1 MKIGLVILNR
11 NEEAALAQLLPRI
24 PRHAVDLM
32 FAVDGNSTDASP
44 QMLRD
49 HGIETL
55 AQTAMGRGEAFA
67 MAFEHARAKKIDA
80 VIFYGPDGNEDP
92 ADIAKFRA
100 HLEAGAEMVIASRMM
115 RGAKNEEDDALLRP
129 RKWANQAFAL
139 AAWATWGLR
148 RARLTDPINGF
159 RAITLAAWDKLQ
171 ADGPGYTIE
180 YQCSIRAYK
189 LGLKVVEFA
198 TLEGARIGGESGAK
212 AIPTGL
218 RFVRLFASEF
228 FRGPAAT

>member
-24 PRHAVDLM
+24 PRDAVELI
-32 FAVDGNSTDASP
+32 FAVDGNSSDSSP

-49 HGIETL
+49 AGIETL
-55 AQTAMGRGEAFA
+55 QQTAMGRGEAFA
-67 MAFEHARAKKIDA
+67 LAFAHARGKVDA
-80 VIFYGPDGNEDP
+80 LIIYGPDGNEDP
-92 ADIAKFRA
+92 ADIPKFRA
-100 HLEAGAEMVIASRMM
+100 YLDAGADMVIASRMM
-115 RGAKNEEDDALLRP
+115 CGAKNEEDDALLRP

-148 RARLTDPINGF
+148 RTRLTDPINGF

-189 LGLKVVEFA
+189 LGLQVMEFA
-198 TLEGARIGGESGAK
+198 TQEGARIGGESGAK

-228 FRGPAAT
+228 VRGRLAA